1 MFQILKARE
10 EITALGQVEDNIL
23 KELRDTNKYLG
34 ALTRLMFLDSLA
46 EEGLISFDNYIEQLI
61 RDANRIGFK
70 IDPQKYLVV

>member
-1 MFQILKARE
+1 M
-10 EITALGQVEDNIL
+10 EDNIL